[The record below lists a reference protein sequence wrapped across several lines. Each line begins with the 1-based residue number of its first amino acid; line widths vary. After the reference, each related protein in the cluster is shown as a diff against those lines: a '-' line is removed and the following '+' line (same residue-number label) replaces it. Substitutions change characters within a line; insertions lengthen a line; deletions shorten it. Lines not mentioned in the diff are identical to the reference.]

1 MGLPVA
7 YVLFCAGE
15 DSGDALGE
23 SLVREALKLGF
34 AVRGSGGPRMQ
45 AAGLEPIVDYEQL
58 PVSGFGDVA
67 PHLLRLRQMRK
78 RLAEALA
85 DDGCIALVAIDYP
98 GFNMEL
104 CRRAKE
110 CGKPVLY
117 VAPPQVWAWK
127 SSRAKKLRH
136 ARLAVLFD
144 FERDFYMQQGCRAE
158 ILQFPF
164 TGRISAERNGALLL
178 LPGSRKRQALRN
190 MPLFVAASTLWL
202 LKHPDRRAVV
212 FASRQTLKPPLER
225 LVAKFAPPSVASRLS
240 VETVPQQA
248 GERGDCFA
256 RFSKALTAPGTA
268 SLELA
273 LSGTPEV
280 VCDVLDPMTY
290 FIGKNFVK
298 TKFFALPNI
307 LSDSKTVR
315 ELYFE
320 RRAANRAA
328 SAVAVA
334 DALESCGLQD
344 AEALASELMNRLSGG
359 ATAEKLM
366 SEFLGQF
373 L

>member
-1 MGLPVA
+1 MP

-23 SLVREALKLGF
+23 SLVRETLILGF
-34 AVRGSGGPRMQ
+34 AARGAGGPRMQ
-45 AAGLEPIVDYEQL
+45 FAGLEPLVDYEQL

-78 RLAEALA
+78 VLMTALA
-85 DDGCIALVAIDYP
+85 DKECLALVAIDYP

-104 CRRAKE
+104 ARSAKQY
-110 CGKPVLY
+110 GKPVLY

-127 SSRAKKLRH
+127 RSRAKKLRH
-136 ARLAVLFD
+136 AKLAVLFD
-144 FERDFYMQQGCRAE
+144 FERDFYAQQGCRAE
-158 ILQFPF
+158 ILEFPF
-164 TGRISAERNGALLL
+164 TGRISAERSPALLL

-190 MPLFVAASTLWL
+190 MPLFVAASSLWL
-202 LKHPDRRAVV
+202 LKHPDGKVV
-212 FASRQTLKPPLER
+212 VLASRPALKATLKATVSKLAPSTVSER
-225 LVAKFAPPSVASRLS
+225 IL
-240 VETVPQQA
+240 VETGPQLST
-248 GERGDCFA
+248 ERSACFA

-290 FIGKNFVK
+290 FVGKNFVK
-298 TKFFALPNI
+298 TDYFALPNI
-307 LSDSKTVR
+307 LSDSKSVR

-320 RRAANRAA
+320 TRNANRAA
-328 SAVAVA
+328 AAESVA
-334 DALESCGLQD
+334 DALESCNLQT
-344 AEALASELMNRLSGG
+344 AQALASELAKRLSGG
-359 ATAEKLM
+359 TTAAKLM
-366 SEFLGQF
+366 SEFFGQF